1 MTNIEPLGSLI
12 LIKEIEESDRTTK
25 SGLVLAASIVDTV
38 LKRGTVIKT
47 GPGDHDNSGKHH
59 AIPLEAGQTVIY
71 AQGHATEIED
81 SNGDKYFFINW
92 RTLFGTEVK
101 NA

>member
-12 LIKEIEESDRTTK
+12 LIKEIEEADRTTK
-25 SGLVLAASIVDTV
+25 SGLVLAASVIDSL
-38 LKRGTVIKT
+38 LKRGTVVKT

-59 AIPLEAGQTVIY
+59 SIPLEPGQTVIY
-71 AQGHATEIED
+71 AESHATEIED

-92 RTLFGTEVK
+92 RQLFGTETT